1 MAWRLMH
8 LGKTRI
14 INVAIIRFPEFN
26 GIILILLDDCGE
38 LLGVSDRELD
48 ELDGDSILE
57 GIEGEEEIDETTELN
72 QVNLFYIVTKTQYIM
87 NQSFTRTQTRFD

>member
-1 MAWRLMH
+1 MAWRLVH

-57 GIEGEEEIDETTELN
+57 G
-72 QVNLFYIVTKTQYIM
+72 M
-87 NQSFTRTQTRFD
+87 